1 MAYVTVPKDLTKI
14 KSKMLFG
21 LTKRQL
27 VCFGSAALVGVPLF
41 FLSKGSM
48 GTTPAALCMILV
60 MLPFFLFALYE
71 KNGQTPEALL
81 GNLIQCKFT
90 RPKKRVYQT
99 NNAYSALEKQA
110 ELERT
115 VGRIASGAGKRGK
128 GRRRLTRQERK
139 QIEAVIRQA
148 KGDGKNHTVQASLP
162 FRNMHPDGLCRL
174 DDRHFSKTIAYAD
187 VSYRL
192 AGPDDQ
198 RDIFERLCDFYN
210 GYDPSIGVQMT
221 LSSSHK
227 AGGGDLFRMAA
238 QGDELDG
245 IRAEASGILQT
256 QYERGSNGYVKS
268 KYVTLTIEAESIQAA
283 RARFSR
289 IEADTLNRFKVMGA
303 AAKVLDGKERL
314 ALLHGLLHPRGE
326 PFAFEWD
333 WLPASGLSV
342 KDFIAPSSF
351 EFGET
356 RRFRMGEMYGAV
368 SFLQILAPEIQ
379 DRILTDFMDV
389 EGNLLVTMHVR
400 GINQNEAIKMVKR
413 KITDL
418 DAMKIQEQKKAARS
432 GYDLD
437 ILPSDLSTYGGAAKN
452 LLQDLQSRN
461 ERMFN
466 MTFLMLHLAPT
477 KQKLEIAVSQSAS
490 VAQTHNCILTRL
502 DFQQE
507 DGLMSSLPLG
517 LNRIRIERS
526 LTTSALAVFVPFVT
540 QELFMGG
547 DAMYYGLNA
556 LSGNMILLDRKQ
568 SRCPNGLV
576 FGTPGS
582 GKSMS
587 CKREITYVMLTTK
600 DNVII
605 CDPEDEYSP
614 LVNRL
619 GGQVIRLSP
628 NSRDYVN
635 PLDINLNY
643 SEEENPLALKSD
655 FVLSFCEL
663 IMGSKT
669 GLEAIEKTVI
679 DRAVQKIY
687 QPYFAD
693 PRPENMPI
701 LSDLMAA
708 LTAQHIPEAER
719 AGPGA
724 GPVCERLSQLLQPP
738 DHRGYPQPPC
748 LLRHQGAWQEPE
760 KARDAHCPGRGV
772 EHRHGEPL
780 HWAGHLVFR
789 GRVPFALEGGTDG
802 GIQRRDLEA
811 FQKVGRRPD
820 RGNAEPE
827 RPAFLTGDRKH
838 SGKQRFYL
846 FAEPLRRRPQADDGA
861 AEHLRR
867 AACLCD
873 QRGPRQRPSV
883 LPKCDS
889 ALQGRVSQDHRA
901 IQTSHDKAQRGFP

>member
-1 MAYVTVPKDLTKI
+1 
-14 KSKMLFG
+14 ML
-21 LTKRQL
+21 KR
-27 VCFGSAALVGVPLF
+27 AAKPENAQ
-41 FLSKGSM
+41 
-48 GTTPAALCMILV
+48 PAA
-60 MLPFFLFALYE
+60 
-71 KNGQTPEALL
+71 
-81 GNLIQCKFT
+81 
-90 RPKKRVYQT
+90 KR
-99 NNAYSALEKQA
+99 K
-110 ELERT
+110 
-115 VGRIASGAGKRGK
+115 
-128 GRRRLTRQERK
+128 LTRAERK
-139 QIEAVIRQA
+139 QIETIIRQA
-148 KGDGKNHTVQASLP
+148 KGDGKPHTVQDSIP
-162 FRNMHPDGLCRL
+162 FRNLYPDGLCRL
-174 DDRHFSKTIAYAD
+174 DDLLFSKTIAYED
-187 VSYRL
+187 VNYRL

-221 LSSSHK
+221 LSSRHEDK
-227 AGGGDLFRMAA
+227 NGNLFGMDA
-238 QGDELDG
+238 QGDALDDM
-245 IRAEASGILQT
+245 RVEASGILQM
-256 QYERGSNGYVKS
+256 QYERGNNGFVKR
-268 KYVTLTIEAESIQAA
+268 KYVTLTIEAENLPAA

-303 AAKVLDGKERL
+303 GARVLDGKERL
-314 ALLHGLLHPRGE
+314 ALLHGLLHPEGGQ
-326 PFAFEWD
+326 FAFEWN

-342 KDFIAPSSF
+342 KDFISPSSF

-356 RRFRMGEMYGAV
+356 RRFRIGEMYGAV

-517 LNRIRIERS
+517 LNRIKIERS
-526 LTTSALAVFVPFVT
+526 LTTSALAVFIPFVT
-540 QELFMGG
+540 QELFMGEG
-547 DAMYYGLNA
+547 AMYYGLNA
-556 LSGNMILLDRKQ
+556 LSNNMILLDRKQ

-635 PLDINLNY
+635 PLDINLNFQ
-643 SEEENPLALKSD
+643 SD
-655 FVLSFCEL
+655 IQKNEIPV
-663 IMGSKT
+663 T
-669 GLEAIEKTVI
+669 G
-679 DRAVQKIY
+679 Q
-687 QPYFAD
+687 
-693 PRPENMPI
+693 
-701 LSDLMAA
+701 
-708 LTAQHIPEAER
+708 
-719 AGPGA
+719 
-724 GPVCERLSQLLQPP
+724 
-738 DHRGYPQPPC
+738 
-748 LLRHQGAWQEPE
+748 
-760 KARDAHCPGRGV
+760 
-772 EHRHGEPL
+772 
-780 HWAGHLVFR
+780 
-789 GRVPFALEGGTDG
+789 
-802 GIQRRDLEA
+802 
-811 FQKVGRRPD
+811 
-820 RGNAEPE
+820 
-827 RPAFLTGDRKH
+827 
-838 SGKQRFYL
+838 
-846 FAEPLRRRPQADDGA
+846 
-861 AEHLRR
+861 
-867 AACLCD
+867 
-873 QRGPRQRPSV
+873 
-883 LPKCDS
+883 
-889 ALQGRVSQDHRA
+889 
-901 IQTSHDKAQRGFP
+901 

>member
-1 MAYVTVPKDLTKI
+1 
-14 KSKMLFG
+14 MLKKAAKPEN
-21 LTKRQL
+21 TQ
-27 VCFGSAALVGVPLF
+27 SAA
-41 FLSKGSM
+41 
-48 GTTPAALCMILV
+48 
-60 MLPFFLFALYE
+60 
-71 KNGQTPEALL
+71 
-81 GNLIQCKFT
+81 
-90 RPKKRVYQT
+90 KR
-99 NNAYSALEKQA
+99 K
-110 ELERT
+110 
-115 VGRIASGAGKRGK
+115 
-128 GRRRLTRQERK
+128 LTRAERK
-139 QIEAVIRQA
+139 QIEAIIRQA
-148 KGDGKNHTVQASLP
+148 KGDGKPHTVQDSIP
-162 FRNMHPDGLCRL
+162 FRNLYPDGLCRL
-174 DDRHFSKTIAYAD
+174 DDRLFSKTIAYED
-187 VSYRL
+187 VNYRL

-221 LSSSHK
+221 LSSRHEDK
-227 AGGGDLFRMAA
+227 NGNLFGMDA
-238 QGDELDG
+238 QGDALDDM
-245 IRAEASGILQT
+245 RVEASGILQM
-256 QYERGSNGYVKS
+256 QYERGNNGFVKR
-268 KYVTLTIEAESIQAA
+268 KYVTLTIEAENLPAA

-303 AAKVLDGKERL
+303 GARVLDGKERL
-314 ALLHGLLHPRGE
+314 ALLHGLLHPEGGQ
-326 PFAFEWD
+326 FAFEWD

-389 EGNLLVTMHVR
+389 EGNLLITMHVR
-400 GINQNEAIKMVKR
+400 GINQNEAI
-413 KITDL
+413 
-418 DAMKIQEQKKAARS
+418 
-432 GYDLD
+432 
-437 ILPSDLSTYGGAAKN
+437 
-452 LLQDLQSRN
+452 
-461 ERMFN
+461 
-466 MTFLMLHLAPT
+466 
-477 KQKLEIAVSQSAS
+477 KLEIAVSQSAS

-517 LNRIRIERS
+517 LNRIKIERS

-540 QELFMGG
+540 HELFMGG
-547 DAMYYGLNA
+547 NAMYYGLNA
-556 LSGNMILLDRKQ
+556 LSNNMILLDRKQ

-679 DRAVQKIY
+679 DRAVQMIY

-693 PRPENMPI
+693 PRPENMPV
-701 LSDLMAA
+701 LGDLLNALMA
-708 LTAQHIPEAER
+708 QGIPEAER
-719 AGPGA
+719 VAQALDLYVNGSLNFFNHRTTVDIRNRLVCFDIKGLGKNLKKPGMLIVQDA
-724 GPVCERLSQLLQPP
+724 VWNTVTVNRSIGRATWYFVDEFHLLLKEEQTAAYSAEVWKRFRKWGGVPTGATQNPKDLLSSPEIENILENSDFIYLLN
-738 DHRGYPQPPC
+738 
-748 LLRHQGAWQEPE
+748 LSA
-760 KARDAHCPGRGV
+760 
-772 EHRHGEPL
+772 
-780 HWAGHLVFR
+780 
-789 GRVPFALEGGTDG
+789 
-802 GIQRRDLEA
+802 
-811 FQKVGRRPD
+811 
-820 RGNAEPE
+820 
-827 RPAFLTGDRKH
+827 GDRKLMTERLNISAEQLAYVTNADPG
-838 SGKQRFYL
+838 SGLL
-846 FAEPLRRRPQADDGA
+846 FFQNVILPFRDEFPKDTELYKLLTTKPSEVTHDG
-861 AEHLRR
+861 
-867 AACLCD
+867 
-873 QRGPRQRPSV
+873 
-883 LPKCDS
+883 
-889 ALQGRVSQDHRA
+889 
-901 IQTSHDKAQRGFP
+901 QTG

>member
-1 MAYVTVPKDLTKI
+1 
-14 KSKMLFG
+14 MLKKAAKPEN
-21 LTKRQL
+21 TQ
-27 VCFGSAALVGVPLF
+27 SAA
-41 FLSKGSM
+41 
-48 GTTPAALCMILV
+48 
-60 MLPFFLFALYE
+60 
-71 KNGQTPEALL
+71 
-81 GNLIQCKFT
+81 
-90 RPKKRVYQT
+90 KR
-99 NNAYSALEKQA
+99 K
-110 ELERT
+110 
-115 VGRIASGAGKRGK
+115 
-128 GRRRLTRQERK
+128 LTRAERK
-139 QIEAVIRQA
+139 QIEAIIRQA
-148 KGDGKNHTVQASLP
+148 KGDGKPHTVQDSIP
-162 FRNMHPDGLCRL
+162 FRNLYPDGLCRL
-174 DDRHFSKTIAYAD
+174 DDRLFSKTIAYED
-187 VSYRL
+187 VNYRL

-221 LSSSHK
+221 LSSRHEDK
-227 AGGGDLFRMAA
+227 NGNLFGMDA
-238 QGDELDG
+238 QGDALDDM
-245 IRAEASGILQT
+245 RVEASGILQI
-256 QYERGSNGYVKS
+256 QYERGNNGFVKR
-268 KYVTLTIEAESIQAA
+268 KYVTLTIEAENLPAA

-303 AAKVLDGKERL
+303 GARVLGGKERL
-314 ALLHGLLHPRGE
+314 ALLHGLLHPEGGQ
-326 PFAFEWD
+326 FAFEWD

-477 KQKLEIAVSQSAS
+477 KQKLEIDVSQSAS

-517 LNRIRIERS
+517 LNRIKIERS
-526 LTTSALAVFVPFVT
+526 LTTSALAVFIPFVT

-547 DAMYYGLNA
+547 GAMYYGLNA
-556 LSGNMILLDRKQ
+556 LSNNMILLDRKQ

-679 DRAVQKIY
+679 DRAVQ
-687 QPYFAD
+687 
-693 PRPENMPI
+693 RP
-701 LSDLMAA
+701 
-708 LTAQHIPEAER
+708 
-719 AGPGA
+719 
-724 GPVCERLSQLLQPP
+724 
-738 DHRGYPQPPC
+738 
-748 LLRHQGAWQEPE
+748 
-760 KARDAHCPGRGV
+760 
-772 EHRHGEPL
+772 
-780 HWAGHLVFR
+780 
-789 GRVPFALEGGTDG
+789 
-802 GIQRRDLEA
+802 
-811 FQKVGRRPD
+811 
-820 RGNAEPE
+820 
-827 RPAFLTGDRKH
+827 
-838 SGKQRFYL
+838 
-846 FAEPLRRRPQADDGA
+846 
-861 AEHLRR
+861 
-867 AACLCD
+867 
-873 QRGPRQRPSV
+873 
-883 LPKCDS
+883 
-889 ALQGRVSQDHRA
+889 
-901 IQTSHDKAQRGFP
+901 

>member
-1 MAYVTVPKDLTKI
+1 
-14 KSKMLFG
+14 ML
-21 LTKRQL
+21 KRAAKPE
-27 VCFGSAALVGVPLF
+27 SAQ
-41 FLSKGSM
+41 
-48 GTTPAALCMILV
+48 PAA
-60 MLPFFLFALYE
+60 
-71 KNGQTPEALL
+71 
-81 GNLIQCKFT
+81 
-90 RPKKRVYQT
+90 KR
-99 NNAYSALEKQA
+99 K
-110 ELERT
+110 
-115 VGRIASGAGKRGK
+115 
-128 GRRRLTRQERK
+128 LTRAERK
-139 QIEAVIRQA
+139 QIEAIIRQA
-148 KGDGKNHTVQASLP
+148 KGDGKPHTVQDSIP
-162 FRNMHPDGLCRL
+162 FRNLYPDGLCRL
-174 DDRHFSKTIAYAD
+174 DDRLFSKTIAYED
-187 VSYRL
+187 VNYRL

-198 RDIFERLCDFYN
+198 RDIFERLCDFYS

-221 LSSSHK
+221 LSSRHEDK
-227 AGGGDLFRMAA
+227 NGNLFGMDA
-238 QGDELDG
+238 QGDALDDM
-245 IRAEASGILQT
+245 RVEASGILQI
-256 QYERGSNGYVKS
+256 QYERGNNGFVKR
-268 KYVTLTIEAESIQAA
+268 KYVTLTIEAENLPAA

-303 AAKVLDGKERL
+303 GARVLDGKERL
-314 ALLHGLLHPRGE
+314 ALLHGLLHPEGGQ
-326 PFAFEWD
+326 FAFEWD

-356 RRFRMGEMYGAV
+356 RRFRIGEMYGAV

-389 EGNLLVTMHVR
+389 EGNLLVTMHIR

-432 GYDLD
+432 GYDMD

-517 LNRIRIERS
+517 LNRIKIERS

-540 QELFMGG
+540 QELFMGRG
-547 DAMYYGLNA
+547 AMYYGLNA
-556 LSGNMILLDRKQ
+556 LSNNMILLDRKQ

-679 DRAVQKIY
+679 DRAVQMIY

-693 PRPENMPI
+693 PRPENMR
-701 LSDLMAA
+701 M
-708 LTAQHIPEAER
+708 
-719 AGPGA
+719 
-724 GPVCERLSQLLQPP
+724 
-738 DHRGYPQPPC
+738 
-748 LLRHQGAWQEPE
+748 
-760 KARDAHCPGRGV
+760 
-772 EHRHGEPL
+772 
-780 HWAGHLVFR
+780 
-789 GRVPFALEGGTDG
+789 
-802 GIQRRDLEA
+802 
-811 FQKVGRRPD
+811 
-820 RGNAEPE
+820 
-827 RPAFLTGDRKH
+827 
-838 SGKQRFYL
+838 
-846 FAEPLRRRPQADDGA
+846 
-861 AEHLRR
+861 
-867 AACLCD
+867 
-873 QRGPRQRPSV
+873 
-883 LPKCDS
+883 
-889 ALQGRVSQDHRA
+889 
-901 IQTSHDKAQRGFP
+901 

>member
-1 MAYVTVPKDLTKI
+1 
-14 KSKMLFG
+14 ML
-21 LTKRQL
+21 KRTAKPENSQ
-27 VCFGSAALVGVPLF
+27 
-41 FLSKGSM
+41 
-48 GTTPAALCMILV
+48 PAA
-60 MLPFFLFALYE
+60 
-71 KNGQTPEALL
+71 
-81 GNLIQCKFT
+81 
-90 RPKKRVYQT
+90 KR
-99 NNAYSALEKQA
+99 K
-110 ELERT
+110 
-115 VGRIASGAGKRGK
+115 
-128 GRRRLTRQERK
+128 LTRAERK
-139 QIEAVIRQA
+139 QIEAIIQQA
-148 KGDGKNHTVQASLP
+148 KGDGKPHTVQDSIP
-162 FRNMHPDGLCRL
+162 FRNLYPDGLCRL
-174 DDRHFSKTIAYAD
+174 DDRLFSKTIAYED
-187 VSYRL
+187 VNYRL

-221 LSSSHK
+221 LSSRHEDK
-227 AGGGDLFRMAA
+227 NGNLFGMDA
-238 QGDELDG
+238 QGDALDDM
-245 IRAEASGILQT
+245 RVEASGILQM
-256 QYERGSNGYVKS
+256 QYERGNNGFVKR
-268 KYVTLTIEAESIQAA
+268 KYVTLTIEAENLPAA

-289 IEADTLNRFKVMGA
+289 IEADTLNRFTVMGA
-303 AAKVLDGKERL
+303 GARALDGKERL
-314 ALLHGLLHPRGE
+314 ALLHGLLHPEGGQ
-326 PFAFEWD
+326 FAFEWN

-356 RRFRMGEMYGAV
+356 RHFRIGEMYGAV

-389 EGNLLVTMHVR
+389 EGNLLATMHVR

-517 LNRIRIERS
+517 LNRIKIERS

-556 LSGNMILLDRKQ
+556 LSNNMILLDRKQ
-568 SRCPNGLV
+568 SRSPNGLV

-587 CKREITYVMLTTK
+587 CKREITFIILTTK

-614 LVNRL
+614 LVKRL

-628 NSRDYVN
+628 SSTDYVN

-643 SEEENPLALKSD
+643 SDEENPLALKSD

-701 LSDLMAA
+701 LGDLMEA
-708 LTAQHIPEAER
+708 LLAQGIPEADR
-719 AGPGA
+719 VAQALDLYVNGSRNFFNHRTTVDIRNRLVCFDIKGLGKNLKKPGMLI
-724 GPVCERLSQLLQPP
+724 VQ
-738 DHRGYPQPPC
+738 
-748 LLRHQGAWQEPE
+748 
-760 KARDAHCPGRGV
+760 DAV
-772 EHRHGEPL
+772 
-780 HWAGHLVFR
+780 WNTV
-789 GRVPFALEGGTDG
+789 T
-802 GIQRRDLEA
+802 I
-811 FQKVGRRPD
+811 
-820 RGNAEPE
+820 N
-827 RPAFLTGDRKH
+827 
-838 SGKQRFYL
+838 
-846 FAEPLRRRPQADDGA
+846 
-861 AEHLRR
+861 
-867 AACLCD
+867 
-873 QRGPRQRPSV
+873 
-883 LPKCDS
+883 
-889 ALQGRVSQDHRA
+889 RA
-901 IQTSHDKAQRGFP
+901 IGRSTWYFVDEFHLLLLSLIHI